1 MAVWAL
7 TWSLWCS
14 AAMAQN
20 AEADGA
26 LDQAERPPVDR
37 SAEDPWYIDMPV
49 GLVSLVAADGGL
61 PPEHLEPLLRV
72 RQGRRLNPGDIRE
85 DIGLLYRAAAF
96 AAVEVE
102 VEPWLATDETG
113 EMVEG
118 VHVAYR
124 VVPPAT
130 VSAVEVVGPAGPA
143 RRLAR
148 RSLGVH
154 RDEPIFPDDDLPRY
168 AANVRGALAD
178 AGWTE
183 ARVELRTA
191 PDGDRQQH
199 LVLEVEPGEPRRYG
213 EILVVGD
220 IVEPT
225 RLECRKSDLLA
236 RFSRRV
242 ERLPDCGVSEDMLR
256 RWLRREGVKEGGRVE
271 TGQLDEALVEVR
283 RKLVRRG
290 WLQSRVGF
298 YPGQADELGN
308 LSRTINVEGGPRL
321 VLAVDRKRSFRE
333 RLLPT
338 AGQLQETLGFYG
350 GERMDDVTL
359 EEATARLETWFDTR
373 GFIAASVELDAEDVE
388 GGVRLNI
395 VVDPGRRHRLSRIE
409 VSGTE
414 TFTPQFIAGAMRE
427 AALETLGENKVSR
440 VGISRGLDALEGVYR
455 GAGHLE
461 AKGTFEGLTP
471 PGTFEPR
478 LFRRRRPVRTGVRI
492 KVKEGPRTTLATLSV
507 IDPGGK
513 ASTLIAEASQR
524 LEGQP
529 YNHGGLDLLEREL
542 TNLYQS
548 QGYLNANT
556 NLEVDVDPVTHVAD
570 ARLVVVPGAQV
581 RLRSVIVR
589 GNRRTRRKVV
599 TRELMLEIGEPITPL
614 AIAQS
619 RSNLYDLGLF
629 RVVSPEL
636 VGDDDRTRDLII
648 QIDER
653 KNILVEGG
661 GRVATDQ
668 GVVATARATHRNIAG
683 LGHNLSV
690 TGQLGYGWLGDEWR
704 IDTQAPVWRVA
715 TRYTAPWVPGK
726 GHELVMDGLLRE
738 VAQEPTF
745 RIQRSGLRVGI
756 RSKFGTKVET
766 FIDYNAQ
773 VRKLED
779 LDPGALVPGDPWLPF
794 LDLDNEGNGELS
806 VPSENR
812 FQTGP
817 EILFLVDGRNDRFN
831 PTQGAYLS
839 MQGQLVDRIQSDAI
853 MFRGDLRLETFVGV
867 GPIIVD
873 WFGRVAGG
881 RAAGAGNTLPI
892 EDRFYLGGAGSMR
905 GFRLNSVGPAN
916 FSARPNL
923 AMPGGID
930 PAVEGK
936 ALRNTPGH
944 WVWTGGDSLFQT
956 TLELRVPLSA
966 VGLEDWD
973 STNIFLFSDV
983 GQVQMLDDSV
993 VTSSAAR
1000 GLNRPYRYGV
1010 GAGIRVAT
1018 PIGPAAIAIGVNPDP
1033 IGAWEEPQVL
1043 PHITLGEL

>member
-1 MAVWAL
+1 
-7 TWSLWCS
+7 
-14 AAMAQN
+14 
-20 AEADGA
+20 
-26 LDQAERPPVDR
+26 
-37 SAEDPWYIDMPV
+37 
-49 GLVSLVAADGGL
+49 
-61 PPEHLEPLLRV
+61 
-72 RQGRRLNPGDIRE
+72 
-85 DIGLLYRAAAF
+85 
-96 AAVEVE
+96 
-102 VEPWLATDETG
+102 
-113 EMVEG
+113 
-118 VHVAYR
+118 
-124 VVPPAT
+124 
-130 VSAVEVVGPAGPA
+130 
-143 RRLAR
+143 
-148 RSLGVH
+148 
-154 RDEPIFPDDDLPRY
+154 
-168 AANVRGALAD
+168 
-178 AGWTE
+178 
-183 ARVELRTA
+183 
-191 PDGDRQQH
+191 
-199 LVLEVEPGEPRRYG
+199 
-213 EILVVGD
+213 
-220 IVEPT
+220 
-225 RLECRKSDLLA
+225 
-236 RFSRRV
+236 
-242 ERLPDCGVSEDMLR
+242 
-256 RWLRREGVKEGGRVE
+256 
-271 TGQLDEALVEVR
+271 
-283 RKLVRRG
+283 
-290 WLQSRVGF
+290 
-298 YPGQADELGN
+298 
-308 LSRTINVEGGPRL
+308 
-321 VLAVDRKRSFRE
+321 
-333 RLLPT
+333 
-338 AGQLQETLGFYG
+338 
-350 GERMDDVTL
+350 
-359 EEATARLETWFDTR
+359 
-373 GFIAASVELDAEDVE
+373 
-388 GGVRLNI
+388 
-395 VVDPGRRHRLSRIE
+395 
-409 VSGTE
+409 
-414 TFTPQFIAGAMRE
+414 
-427 AALETLGENKVSR
+427 
-440 VGISRGLDALEGVYR
+440 
-455 GAGHLE
+455 
-461 AKGTFEGLTP
+461 
-471 PGTFEPR
+471 
-478 LFRRRRPVRTGVRI
+478 
-492 KVKEGPRTTLATLSV
+492 
-507 IDPGGK
+507 
-513 ASTLIAEASQR
+513 
-524 LEGQP
+524 
-529 YNHGGLDLLEREL
+529 
-542 TNLYQS
+542 
-548 QGYLNANT
+548 
-556 NLEVDVDPVTHVAD
+556 
-570 ARLVVVPGAQV
+570 
-581 RLRSVIVR
+581 
-589 GNRRTRRKVV
+589 
-599 TRELMLEIGEPITPL
+599 
-614 AIAQS
+614 
-619 RSNLYDLGLF
+619 
-629 RVVSPEL
+629 
-636 VGDDDRTRDLII
+636 
-648 QIDER
+648 
-653 KNILVEGG
+653 
-661 GRVATDQ
+661 
-668 GVVATARATHRNIAG
+668 
-683 LGHNLSV
+683 
-690 TGQLGYGWLGDEWR
+690 
-704 IDTQAPVWRVA
+704 VWRVA